1 MEGHGTYGHLVSQH
15 IKSQIVQTFTNASTF
30 KTPKQ
35 PELTEAKILSM
46 LLHKNNTLIRKFI
59 TNVHQSLLHERFD
72 TNLSGSTCIIVFHIL
87 NTLITVNVGD
97 SRAILI
103 KRVFNMKQSCSVFEA
118 EALNSAKTR
127 LIMVMKR
134 RRCIEC
140 GLKVKRFLV
149 LQ

>member
-1 MEGHGTYGHLVSQH
+1 MIFRYNKRDRIAILNKLVNILEG
-15 IKSQIVQTFTNASTF
+15 
-30 KTPKQ
+30 
-35 PELTEAKILSM
+35 
-46 LLHKNNTLIRKFI
+46 
-59 TNVHQSLLHERFD
+59 
-72 TNLSGSTCIIVFHIL
+72 IIVFHIL

-118 EALNSAKTR
+118 EVLNSAKTR

-140 GLKVKRFLV
+140 GLKVKRFRV